1 MPRFGWMGTLR
12 EPSRRAT
19 FSFLKQALSTDDG
32 RAILAESLTGQLASP
47 SQIDV
52 NAEVLSEAPYL
63 ELGTPSVRRQLAAP
77 PVFITARFRSGS
89 TLLWNIFRNVERC
102 TAYYEPLN
110 ERRWFDPA
118 ARGNRVDA
126 THVGVSDYWRE
137 YEGLSNLATLYQAHW
152 IERHLFMGP
161 QFWDPNL
168 FKYIRTLIDAAP
180 HQAVL
185 QFNRVD
191 FRLPWLRRTF
201 PEARVVHL
209 YRHPR
214 DQWCSSLV
222 DVTSFSPAGTV
233 AEFEPHDHFYLLP
246 WARDLRFHFPFVYS
260 DLGEHPYRMF
270 YFIWKLSYLFGR
282 QYAHTSFC
290 FEDLVDRPD
299 VELVRLM
306 GAASVADY
314 SLTALK
320 AVVAPQ
326 RTGKWKKYADDAW
339 FKHHEAHC
347 ETVLQ
352 EYFSSGRDDYAT
364 RDVSPAFALPRPS
377 ADETARRQADLT
389 GANG

>member
-222 DVTSFSPAGTV
+222 DVTSFSPAGT
-233 AEFEPHDHFYLLP
+233 ARPLLP
-246 WARDLRFHFPFVYS
+246 APMGTGS
-260 DLGEHPYRMF
+260 P
-270 YFIWKLSYLFGR
+270 IPLSVRLFR
-282 QYAHTSFC
+282 SRRAS
-290 FEDLVDRPD
+290 VPD
-299 VELVRLM
+299 VLLHLEALLSLRPPVR
-306 GAASVADY
+306 AH
-314 SLTALK
+314 
-320 AVVAPQ
+320 VVLFRGP
-326 RTGKWKKYADDAW
+326 
-339 FKHHEAHC
+339 
-347 ETVLQ
+347 
-352 EYFSSGRDDYAT
+352 
-364 RDVSPAFALPRPS
+364 
-377 ADETARRQADLT
+377 RRQARCRIGQTHGSRFCGRLLPDRAEGGRGTTTYRQMEEIRGRCVVQAPRSAL
-389 GANG
+389 